1 MTTDQNFFPPQC
13 GQKPSRIRSLKTG
26 TESGFFMVVSYIKN
40 QMKPGELNAAFCSD
54 FSKPYCSANYSPC
67 EGKQDFQTCTFVA
80 VPECI
85 RYAGFDLAWAVRQ
98 NFTSHTQPEIAAR
111 IQPES
116 TTLFLNKSNYEQQ
129 HSLFE
134 YTSGW
139 LYSQQQNS
147 GQVAG
152 WPPPFF

>member
-1 MTTDQNFFPPQC
+1 M
-13 GQKPSRIRSLKTG
+13 TG
-26 TESGFFMVVSYIKN
+26 TEFGFFVVVSYIKN
-40 QMKPGELNAAFCSD
+40 QTKPGEVEAAFCTN
-54 FSKPYCSANYSPC
+54 FSKPYCSAIYSSG
-67 EGKQDFQTCTFVA
+67 EGKQDLQTCTFVA

-85 RYAGFDLAWAVRQ
+85 RNAGFDLAWAVRQ

-116 TTLFLNKSNYEQQ
+116 KTLFLNKSNYEQQ

-134 YTSGW
+134 YTTGW

-147 GQVAG
+147 RQVNG
-152 WPPPFF
+152 WPTPLF